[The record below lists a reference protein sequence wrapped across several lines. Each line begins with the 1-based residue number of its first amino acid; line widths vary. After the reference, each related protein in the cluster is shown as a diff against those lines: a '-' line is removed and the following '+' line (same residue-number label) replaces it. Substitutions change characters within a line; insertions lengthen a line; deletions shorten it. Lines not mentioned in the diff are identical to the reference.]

1 MTTKLMKTMKREYLC
16 PLTISIGIEH
26 QRMICSSITPDGLTM
41 EDYNKTPEH
50 DGGGEGNDI

>member
-16 PLTISIGIEH
+16 PLTISIDIEH
-26 QRMICSSITPDGLTM
+26 QRMICSSTTPDGLTM
-41 EDYNKTPEH
+41 EDYNKTTEH

>member
-1 MTTKLMKTMKREYLC
+1 MTTMKKEYLC

-26 QRMICSSITPDGLTM
+26 QRMICSSITTDGLTM

>member
-1 MTTKLMKTMKREYLC
+1 MRTKEMKTMKKEYLL
-16 PLTISIGIEH
+16 PLTTSIRIEH

-41 EDYNKTPEH
+41 EDYNKTTEH